1 VDYHI
6 YRLHKLV
13 KSLEKVTPKSPENT
27 NDPEKIQPGE
37 DLDTKR
43 QKLSRGICREAEF
56 NKRTMERDTKC
67 NPTLQSRLSDKGLV
81 MYITRVQPA
90 TSLNTNSSC
99 EYVNMD
105 TTEAGPST
113 GSQDPESSRI
123 PTYINTQGRKRR
135 TAVINPYE
143 NVQQ

>member
-1 VDYHI
+1 
-6 YRLHKLV
+6 
-13 KSLEKVTPKSPENT
+13 
-27 NDPEKIQPGE
+27 
-37 DLDTKR
+37 
-43 QKLSRGICREAEF
+43 
-56 NKRTMERDTKC
+56 MERDTKS

-90 TSLNTNSSC
+90 TSLTTNSDR

-135 TAVINPYE
+135 TAVIKPYE